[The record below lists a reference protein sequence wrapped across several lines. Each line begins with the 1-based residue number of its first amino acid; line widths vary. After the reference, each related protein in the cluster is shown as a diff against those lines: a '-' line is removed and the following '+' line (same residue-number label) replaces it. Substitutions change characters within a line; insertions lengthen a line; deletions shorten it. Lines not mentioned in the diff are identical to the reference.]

1 MGKGDERS
9 MTEQHQ
15 LMVLLPTRD
24 EEGAIGATIERI
36 PLMKLTEMGYVTR
49 ILVADGRST
58 DATQDIALSM
68 GCDVLTQRGE
78 MGKGIGLRQGFEF
91 FLSTECDALVM
102 LDADGTYDPHDMTK
116 LLETL
121 ENGQDVV
128 IGSRLRGTMHPEAMS
143 RLNYLGNHLLTWS
156 AVVLHGAY
164 ISDLCT
170 GYWAFTRRALE
181 NIYPLLNS
189 VNFEIEAEMYAAAS
203 ALELN
208 IDEVPIHY
216 GQRIGVPKLG
226 SINDGARIL
235 RKILTRAIIRV
246 PISHRIEES

>member
-1 MGKGDERS
+1 
-9 MTEQHQ
+9 MTELQQ

-24 EEGAIGATIERI
+24 EEGAISATIKGI
-36 PLMKLTEMGYVTR
+36 PQTKLTEMGYATR

-58 DATQDIALSM
+58 DDTREIALSM

-78 MGKGIGLRQGFEF
+78 MGKGVGLRQGFEF
-91 FLSTECDALVM
+91 FLSTECDVLVM
-102 LDADGTYDPHDMTK
+102 LDADGTYDPRDMTK
-116 LLETL
+116 LLQTL

-156 AVVLHGAY
+156 AVVMHGAY

-181 NIYPLLNS
+181 DIFPLLNS
-189 VNFEIEAEMYAAAS
+189 ITFEIEAEMYAAAA
-203 ALELN
+203 ALGLN

-226 SINDGARIL
+226 SINDGASIL
-235 RKILTRAIIRV
+235 RKILTRAIIRA
-246 PISHRIEES
+246 PIPQQIERNR